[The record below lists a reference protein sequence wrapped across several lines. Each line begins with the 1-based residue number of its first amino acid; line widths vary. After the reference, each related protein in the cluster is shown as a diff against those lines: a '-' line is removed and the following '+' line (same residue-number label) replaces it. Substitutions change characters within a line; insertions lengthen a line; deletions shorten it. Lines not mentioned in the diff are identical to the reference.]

1 MMKSAIVSA
10 DIPALWSCFSF
21 AVYMCQYIKQPV
33 VAVAAALKRKL

>member
-1 MMKSAIVSA
+1 MMKFAIVSA
-10 DIPALWSCFSF
+10 DVPALRNCLSF